1 MPRKM
6 RDAHSTLVT
15 TSFHIPADLLEAV
28 KEVVRQGIA
37 TNVSEYIRHAV
48 ADMLQAGEYC
58 PPPPMWKR
66 RGERSRLMSFNLP
79 RAVHE
84 KMYELLKRGVYRS
97 VSDIIRAAIWR
108 KLNGGCA
115 PAHVEE
121 RVEEETEDATRKNV
135 ELLAGRPT
143 GRVESL
149 PVPYTPPSPPVGG
162 EGTIIVPADEARWD
176 TATWARIY
184 PCAKLLLLRRPVKCS
199 RLNGH
204 IVCEEGWESYYIIDV
219 KCARERGVEGL

>member
-28 KEVVRQGIA
+28 KEVVRQGVA

-58 PPPPMWKR
+58 PPPTWARR
-66 RGERSRLMSFNLP
+66 RGVRSVLISFNLP
-79 RAVHE
+79 RAVHG

-115 PAHVEE
+115 AQAKETEE
-121 RVEEETEDATRKNV
+121 RAEETEEDDV

-143 GRVESL
+143 GRVEPL
-149 PVPYTPPSPPVGG
+149 PAPYTPPSPPVGG
-162 EGTIIVPADEARWD
+162 EGTLIVPADEARWD

-204 IVCEEGWESYYIIDV
+204 IVCEEGWESYYVINV
-219 KCARERGVEGL
+219 ECAKERGVERL

>member
-1 MPRKM
+1 MPRKL
-6 RDAHSTLVT
+6 RDTSNVLVT
-15 TSFHIPADLLEAV
+15 TSFHTPQYMLDAI
-28 KEVVRQGIA
+28 KELIRQG
-37 TNVSEYIRHAV
+37 VVPSVGEFIRHAV

-58 PPPPMWKR
+58 PPPTWARR
-66 RGERSRLMSFNLP
+66 RGVRSVLISFNLP

-115 PAHVEE
+115 PVSVEE
-121 RVEEETEDATRKNV
+121 RVEEETEDDV

-143 GRVESL
+143 GRVGSL
-149 PVPYTPPSPPVGG
+149 PVPYTPPSPPTGG
-162 EGTIIVPADEARWD
+162 EGVIIVPADEARWD

-184 PCAKLLLLRRPVKCS
+184 PCAKLLLLRRPVNCS

-204 IVCEEGWESYYIIDV
+204 IVCEEGWESYYSIDV
-219 KCARERGVEGL
+219 KCARERGGL

>member
-1 MPRKM
+1 MSRKM
-6 RDAHSTLVT
+6 RGAHSTLVT
-15 TSFHIPADLLEAV
+15 TSFYIPADLLETV

-37 TNVSEYIRHAV
+37 ANVSEYIRHAV

-58 PPPPMWKR
+58 PPPTWARR
-66 RGERSRLMSFNLP
+66 RGVRSVPISFNLP

-97 VSDIIRAAIWR
+97 VSDIIRAAVWR

-121 RVEEETEDATRKNV
+121 RAEEETEDNL

-149 PVPYTPPSPPVGG
+149 PAPYTPPSPPTGG
-162 EGTIIVPADEARWD
+162 EGVIIVPADEARWD
-176 TATWARIY
+176 AATWARLY
-184 PCAKLLLLRRPVKCS
+184 PCAKLLLLRRPVNCS

-204 IVCEEGWESYYIIDV
+204 VVCEEGWESYYSIDV
-219 KCARERGVEGL
+219 KCARERGVGVERL

>member
-58 PPPPMWKR
+58 PPPPLVRR
-66 RGERSRLMSFNLP
+66 RGARARLISFNLSQHA
-79 RAVHE
+79 RDRL
-84 KMYELLKRGVYRS
+84 YELVKRGVYRTAG
-97 VSDIIRAAIWR
+97 DAIRAAIWR

-115 PAHVEE
+115 AQAKETEE
-121 RVEEETEDATRKNV
+121 RAEETEEDDV

-149 PVPYTPPSPPVGG
+149 PVPYTPPSPPTGG
-162 EGTIIVPADEARWD
+162 EGVIIVPADEARWD
-176 TATWARIY
+176 ASTWARLY
-184 PCAKLLLLRRPVKCS
+184 PCARLLLLRRPVKCS

-204 IVCEEGWESYYIIDV
+204 VVCEEGWESYYSIDV